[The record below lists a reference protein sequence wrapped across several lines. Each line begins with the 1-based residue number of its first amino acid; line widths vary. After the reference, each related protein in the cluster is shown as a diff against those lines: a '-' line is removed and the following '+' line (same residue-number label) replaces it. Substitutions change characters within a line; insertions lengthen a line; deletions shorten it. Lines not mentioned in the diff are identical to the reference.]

1 MFVVDG
7 MDVFGTLR
15 KDLVFKLL
23 EKNIPFSVVINKCDI
38 LNQKYLVESMVHQE
52 VKKLLKE
59 HIQDYEKSLTQLT
72 EHHNFTAD

>member
-1 MFVVDG
+1 

-15 KDLVFKLL
+15 KDLVFKLI

-59 HIQDYEKSLTQLT
+59 HLQDYEKSLSQQT
-72 EHHNFTAD
+72 EYHNFTAD

>member
-7 MDVFGTLR
+7 MDVFGTLK

-23 EKNIPFSVVINKCDI
+23 EKNITFSVVINKCDI
-38 LNQKYLVESMVHQE
+38 LNDKYLVESLVHQE

-59 HIQDYEKSLTQLT
+59 HFHDYERSLSQNT
-72 EHHNFTAD
+72 EYHNFSAE